1 MRKKSTSSLRGSVEL
16 ALTGIEELIN
26 SAEANDISDEII
38 EKVKVGIFEPLK
50 RAQMKLPGKK
60 PSGAEVAE

>member
-1 MRKKSTSSLRGSVEL
+1 
-16 ALTGIEELIN
+16 LTGVEELIN

-50 RAQMKLPGKK
+50 RAKMKLPGKK
-60 PSGAEVAE
+60 PSEAEVTE

>member
-1 MRKKSTSSLRGSVEL
+1 MRKKSKNSLRGSVEL
-16 ALTGIEELIN
+16 ALTGVEEFIN

-50 RAQMKLPGKK
+50 RAQMKLPGNKNK
-60 PSGAEVAE
+60 TEVAE

>member
-16 ALTGIEELIN
+16 ALNGVEELIN
-26 SAEANDISDEII
+26 SAEDHDLSNEMI

-50 RAQMKLPGKK
+50 RAHKKLEARKANK
-60 PSGAEVAE
+60 AEVL